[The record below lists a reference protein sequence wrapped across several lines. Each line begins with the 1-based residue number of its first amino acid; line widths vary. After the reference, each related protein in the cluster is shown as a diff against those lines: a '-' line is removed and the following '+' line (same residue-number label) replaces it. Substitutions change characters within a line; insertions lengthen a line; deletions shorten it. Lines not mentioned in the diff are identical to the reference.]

1 MENLLNLTFEELQTK
16 IIALPAKP
24 FRAKQI
30 WHFLYN
36 KGAASFAAMPSLGK
50 ELQAKLA
57 ENYNIARPK
66 VIAQQ
71 QSADNTIKYLLALA
85 DGKEIE
91 AVYIPSSERGT
102 ICISTQVGCNMGCT
116 FCNTGTQ
123 PMVRN
128 LTCGEI
134 LGQVMLIKDLLKD
147 YNHLVG
153 ENRQITNIVFM
164 GMGEP
169 LQNYKEVKK
178 SIAIFNNPE
187 GLAISR
193 RKITLSTC
201 GIVPKIKELA
211 QDIPVNLSISLHAP
225 TDALRNSLM
234 PINSRFS
241 INEVLEA
248 AKNYYETSNTKR
260 ITLVYIMIKNIN
272 DTLEHA
278 KELLALAKRL
288 PCKINLIPFHA
299 WQGSSFASTAD
310 QDIRNFGQYLINAG
324 FTVNV
329 RTTRGDDI
337 LAACGQLKSNSL
349 RVPKQQ
355 NMSKS

>member
-1 MENLLNLTFEELQTK
+1 MKNLLNLTFLELQAE
-16 IIALPAKP
+16 IIALQEKP

-30 WHFLYN
+30 WHFIYS
-36 KGAASFAAMPSLGK
+36 KGAITFSEMSSLSK
-50 ELQAKLA
+50 ELQERLA
-57 ENYNIARPK
+57 LHYTIERPK
-66 VIAQQ
+66 IVTQEK
-71 QSADNTIKYLLALA
+71 SADNTIKYLLALT
-85 DGKEIE
+85 DGKEVE
-91 AVYIPSSERGT
+91 VVYIPNSERGT
-102 ICISTQVGCNMGCT
+102 ICISCQVGCNMGCT

-128 LTCGEI
+128 LTCAEI
-134 LGQVMLIKDLLKD
+134 VGQVMLIKDLLTD
-147 YNHLVG
+147 YNSKNV

-178 SIAIFNNPE
+178 SIAIFNNNE

-211 QDIPVNLSISLHAP
+211 EDIPVNLSISLHAP
-225 TDALRNSLM
+225 NDDLRNTLM
-234 PINSRFS
+234 PINSRYP
-241 INEVLEA
+241 ITKVLEA
-248 AKNYYETSNTKR
+248 AKSYYETSNTKR

-272 DTLEHA
+272 DTQDHA
-278 KELLALAKRL
+278 KELLALAKLL

-299 WQGSSFASTAD
+299 WQGSNFESTAD
-310 QDIRNFGQYLINAG
+310 QDIRNFGQILINAG

-337 LAACGQLKSNSL
+337 LAACGQLKSKSM
-349 RVPKQQ
+349 RVPKLHSI
-355 NMSKS
+355 SKN